1 MFTSMQK
8 EIDMRRIVPTLVLL
22 ATVAA
27 SAFSAPAQAAA
38 TDRYCLQGR
47 RWGFPGNCQFA
58 THQQCRAAA
67 SGTNSHCGL
76 NPRYASSRR
85 R

>member
-1 MFTSMQK
+1 
-8 EIDMRRIVPTLVLL
+8 MRNAISLLVPFATLV
-22 ATVAA
+22 AMTI
-27 SAFSAPAQAAA
+27 SAPAQAA

-47 RWGFPGNCQFA
+47 HWGFPGNCQFA

-67 SGTNSHCGL
+67 SGTNAHCGI

-85 R
+85 H

>member
-1 MFTSMQK
+1 
-8 EIDMRRIVPTLVLL
+8 MRHTLPKLVPLATLV
-22 ATVAA
+22 AM
-27 SAFSAPAQAAA
+27 AFSAPTQAAA

-47 RWGFPGNCQFA
+47 HWGFPGNCQFA
-58 THQQCRAAA
+58 TRQQCMAAA
-67 SGTNSHCGL
+67 SGTNAHCGI